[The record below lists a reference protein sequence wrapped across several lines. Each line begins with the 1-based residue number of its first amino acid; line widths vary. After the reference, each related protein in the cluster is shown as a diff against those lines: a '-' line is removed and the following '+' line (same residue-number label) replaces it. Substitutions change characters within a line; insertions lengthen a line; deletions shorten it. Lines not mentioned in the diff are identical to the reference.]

1 MSNYRFISCLL
12 ALLSTFSHLALAENG
27 LNEMIKRQTVQ
38 LVCLVNRDDGA
49 TGSGFLID
57 AGKHVVSNYHVV
69 ECVSRGGKAFVI
81 TPQQKKVD
89 LTLVSHSDQ
98 KDLAILKLASA
109 FNSEEVTFAK
119 RELLEERNKVIAAG
133 FPGVAQ
139 LTSADFGQVSFSE
152 GIISKFTE
160 IAGHAFIQTDASVNP
175 GNSGGP
181 LYNEAG
187 QVIGVISLK
196 GLNSEH
202 QSADGVAWAIVAD
215 ELLTEL
221 DKLGIGFNVATKIN
235 DRAEDRTHSSRS
247 DPPSTANA
255 NSNETLIWI
264 VIALVSVSAFFITR
278 RLLQPNEQKALV
290 IPKEPLTFSVT
301 PEKANEPT
309 PAQFGIK
316 CLYGALKGSLIPLDD
331 HPLVIGRDASVCNI
345 VLPPESKRVSR
356 RHCQIIYSTDKGRAF
371 IEDLHSSNGTFKED
385 GEQYPAGKIVE
396 LQDGDLFYLGDKKI
410 AFRFERSL

>member
-1 MSNYRFISCLL
+1 MKMKCFHFALMVFITIGSK
-12 ALLSTFSHLALAENG
+12 AALAENG
-27 LNEMIKRQTVQ
+27 LNEMIKKQTVQ

-81 TPQQKKVD
+81 TPQRKKVD
-89 LTLVSHSDQ
+89 LTLVSHSGE
-98 KDLAILKLASA
+98 KDLAILKLASP

-181 LYNEAG
+181 LYNEEG
-187 QVIGVISLK
+187 QVIGVVSLK

-215 ELLTEL
+215 ELLSEL
-221 DKLGIGFNVATKIN
+221 DRLGIGFNVASKVA
-235 DRAEDRTHSSRS
+235 DSSEGQSHPKRS
-247 DPPSTANA
+247 ESKLDSNA
-255 NSNETLIWI
+255 SFNETLIWI
-264 VIALVSVSAFFITR
+264 VVALISIAAFFITR
-278 RLLQPNEQKALV
+278 RLVQPPNTKPV
-290 IPKEPLTFSVT
+290 DPPKEPLTFTVEPSK
-301 PEKANEPT
+301 EKPPVSAG
-309 PAQFGIK
+309 FGIR
-316 CLYGALKGSLIPLDD
+316 CLYGPLKGSLLPLDD
-331 HPLVIGRDASVCNI
+331 QPLVIGRDASVCNL
-345 VLPPESKRVSR
+345 VLPQESKRVSR
-356 RHCQIIYSTDKGRAF
+356 RHCQIIYSSDRKKAF

-385 GEQYPAGKIVE
+385 GEKYPPGKRIE
-396 LQDGDLFYLGDKKI
+396 LSVGELFYLGEKKI
-410 AFRFERSL
+410 AFRYERGN